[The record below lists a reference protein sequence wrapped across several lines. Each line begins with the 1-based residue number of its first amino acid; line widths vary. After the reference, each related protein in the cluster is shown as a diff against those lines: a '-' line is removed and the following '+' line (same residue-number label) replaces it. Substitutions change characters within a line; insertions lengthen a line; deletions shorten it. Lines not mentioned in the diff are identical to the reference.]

1 MVGGHSSHSSP
12 SVVDYRTTAPPFVP
26 SHTLHTYYS
35 PQPYQSYPQPYYPE
49 HYGLAANYYA
59 PPFYPPSY
67 YHQTPKY
74 YPQKTVYYP
83 KPNQTQYYNILP
95 PKQST
100 PDNSSPEANT
110 EKSSPNGQLPRILF
124 TGTIII
130 VDSIEKV
137 QPALD
142 ELFRDGTAM
151 THGVGFDMEW
161 KPNFGKGSPRN
172 PTSLIQLS
180 TDKVCVIFWMM
191 YLGNQMPLELFSV
204 LASPHILK
212 IGQSLDCGDNERLR
226 NEFHLDLVNSVD
238 VSIVAKQK
246 GFRKTNLKEQTKVLL
261 GKNLS
266 KFLCTSNWADVH
278 LTPAQIRYA
287 ATDPYVQFL
296 IYHKLNELPDAPPP
310 PVSPPDEDE
319 GDGVV
324 DDMGSLSI
332 SEKNEPENFTQAT
345 KCPHC
350 DRYFMKKVQVYAH
363 LDHAHFDLLPSAEF
377 HSCSL
382 CLKQF
387 RKYTALLIHQEMTG
401 HNPSE
406 QVE

>member
-1 MVGGHSSHSSP
+1 MVGGHPAAQSI
-12 SVVDYRTTAPPFVP
+12 VDYSTPPYGVP
-26 SHTLHTYYS
+26 LHAYYHQSHPQTYYS
-35 PQPYQSYPQPYYPE
+35 E
-49 HYGLAANYYA
+49 HQYGLAANYYV
-59 PPFYPPSY
+59 PPYYPPSY
-67 YHQTPKY
+67 YPHTPKY
-74 YPQKTVYYP
+74 YQPQKTVYYP
-83 KPNQTQYYNILP
+83 KPNQTTYNHNP
-95 PKQST
+95 T
-100 PDNSSPEANT
+100 DNPSPET
-110 EKSSPNGQLPRILF
+110 SPYKGTPNGQLPRILF

-191 YLGNQMPLELFSV
+191 YLGNQLPLELFSV
-204 LASPHILK
+204 LSSPHILK

-296 IYHKLNELPDAPPP
+296 IYHKLRELPDAPLP

-319 GDGVV
+319 SEEVV
-324 DDMGSLSI
+324 DDMIGSLSI
-332 SEKNEPENFTQAT
+332 SDTPEPDAFTQAT

-406 QVE
+406 S